1 MSYMFKK
8 VEEHMSVLKKK
19 RVLHYCSEA
28 ALTEHHKLLQ
38 TGWLKTTG
46 ICFLTEVWN
55 QFHWSQKSRQAVLLG

>member
-38 TGWLKTTG
+38 TG
-46 ICFLTEVWN
+46 
-55 QFHWSQKSRQAVLLG
+55 